1 MNFPCRTPFSS
12 LPQPI
17 ISPWEMPFISLS
29 ALVSGTAAELGWW
42 WVDVH
47 QETDPFLCG
56 YIQLLFHSPQLT
68 QALGCFFVFFYLRKP
83 LSKNGKQKREKRFFF
98 ACVCVCVRVGGYFCF
113 SPICHYFC
121 KAENNPRATRKM
133 GSEKAD
139 ASHETLVWSETPF
152 PSQINTGGK
161 TAGSLEIKSDEVT
174 QES

>member
-68 QALGCFFVFFYLRKP
+68 QALGCFLFFFFYLRKP

-98 ACVCVCVRVGGYFCF
+98 PCVCVCVCVLGGTFVF
-113 SPICHYFC
+113 LQSVTTFARQKI
-121 KAENNPRATRKM
+121 
-133 GSEKAD
+133 
-139 ASHETLVWSETPF
+139 
-152 PSQINTGGK
+152 
-161 TAGSLEIKSDEVT
+161 T
-174 QES
+174 QEQHEKWGLRKQMLPMKCWSGQKLHFPAK